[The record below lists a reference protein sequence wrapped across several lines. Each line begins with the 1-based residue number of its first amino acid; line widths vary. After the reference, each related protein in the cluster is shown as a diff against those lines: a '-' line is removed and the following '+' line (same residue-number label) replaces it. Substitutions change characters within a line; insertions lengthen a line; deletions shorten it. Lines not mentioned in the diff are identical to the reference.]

1 MSGGPLYIISLFNI
15 SFQWVDRYRFTRSGY
30 MGVHEHM
37 GEGRGLVRTRF
48 LVYWATE
55 YEILWFLLAV
65 LFEGH
70 T

>member
-1 MSGGPLYIISLFNI
+1 
-15 SFQWVDRYRFTRSGY
+15 